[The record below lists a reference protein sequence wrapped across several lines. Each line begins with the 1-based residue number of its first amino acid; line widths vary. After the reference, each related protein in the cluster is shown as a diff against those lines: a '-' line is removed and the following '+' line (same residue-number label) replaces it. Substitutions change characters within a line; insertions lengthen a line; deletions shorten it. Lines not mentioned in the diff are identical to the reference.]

1 MRNKRSYPALIFL
14 LCSAFFLWS
23 MNTAKAKEFGESWP
37 KRVLITNDNGI
48 EDVKI
53 VELAREFSKVAET
66 YVVAP
71 IEDRSGSTHYLTA
84 WTYHKEKDFP

>member
-1 MRNKRSYPALIFL
+1 
-14 LCSAFFLWS
+14 
-23 MNTAKAKEFGESWP
+23 MNAAKAKEFGESWP

-84 WTYHKEKDFP
+84 WTYHKERNFP